1 MKAEGKYL
9 TPKQRAQQARSQ
21 ASLEVLRSQGIVKF
35 KVIDYLSTYSRVNHM
50 YDVISYNL
58 FRHIL
63 GIDVPMIGEK
73 RPRPGT
79 RIRPNKQRDQQPKDG
94 EADVDPTKNNILE
107 TQKSTDSEVAQPVE
121 EEEEEVK
128 DSWDVESLSEEEQ
141 TEVQDSN
148 PPQTAKTNAP
158 ELSAEKNLKK
168 SAEQNASSSEGSEED
183 SDDNS
188 DESGSSD
195 DDSDDDESGRQKSEA
210 QSRREKAMERIQV
223 IIFVELFYITWFS
236 TILKKIIYIHVYR
249 KGG

>member
-1 MKAEGKYL
+1 
-9 TPKQRAQQARSQ
+9 
-21 ASLEVLRSQGIVKF
+21 
-35 KVIDYLSTYSRVNHM
+35 
-50 YDVISYNL
+50 
-58 FRHIL
+58 
-63 GIDVPMIGEK
+63 MIGEK

-94 EADVDPTKNNILE
+94 DADVDPTKNNILE
-107 TQKSTDSEVAQPVE
+107 TQKSTDSDVAQQPI

-141 TEVQDSN
+141 IEVQDSN

-158 ELSAEKNLKK
+158 EQSAQKNLKK

-236 TILKKIIYIHVYR
+236 TIL
-249 KGG
+249 